1 MAQKKL
7 SKTRQKINEIYEEN
21 ELANLLENQT
31 RARSL
36 TIGTANG
43 GIIEVGLRGDHS
55 HLWYLLQPTEAVEI
69 INQLAAAAGLEVATR
84 PRQDFASW
92 RSWDTSLPPSIHWIG
107 AAPWQLSDDQRAEIE
122 AVKAKNIKVIEPIN
136 DEPKAIAPSKSKRTK
151 TTKSSSSTKL
161 SNESK

>member
-7 SKTRQKINEIYEEN
+7 SDTRQKIHEINEQN

-43 GIIEVGLRGDHS
+43 GVIEVGMRGDNS
-55 HLWYLLQPTEAVEI
+55 HLWYLLDPTEAVEI
-69 INQLAAAAGLEVATR
+69 ISQLAAAAGLEIAMR

-92 RSWDTSLPPSIHWIG
+92 RSWDTSLAWIG
-107 AAPWQLSDDQRAEIE
+107 DVSWNPSDNQRSELE
-122 AVKAKNIKVIEPIN
+122 ATE
-136 DEPKAIAPSKSKRTK
+136 
-151 TTKSSSSTKL
+151 
-161 SNESK
+161 